1 MDWLHRV
8 VDRPGRALAWF
19 GGIVTLLMMAHI
31 SADVIAR
38 EVFESP
44 INGTLEI
51 TASFYMVALVFL
63 PLAHVTLGEGHIVV
77 ELFTRNLTAPALRRL
92 DGWIALLG
100 LAYVGLM
107 AVSGFEEALK
117 RTRIRDTLE
126 TAGATFQVWPS
137 RWLLPLGVGL
147 MGLALLWLAIV
158 NLQGNRRPGNGTP

>member
-1 MDWLHRV
+1 
-8 VDRPGRALAWF
+8 
-19 GGIVTLLMMAHI
+19 
-31 SADVIAR
+31 
-38 EVFESP
+38 
-44 INGTLEI
+44 
-51 TASFYMVALVFL
+51 
-63 PLAHVTLGEGHIVV
+63 VTLGEGHIVV